1 MSEAPHRRPGP
12 HVQHSSHSPHSEV
25 RARFLTVGRDVI
37 GPSTAARERAESF
50 DADAFR
56 RAWSVVAD
64 AGLFA
69 LPTLGAR
76 CAALEGL
83 AHGSLDLG
91 LAVSACAH
99 FVVVAVLERDGTA
112 EQRAHFLPGLTG
124 GTRVGACANA
134 EAAAGTDL
142 MGLKSRAWF
151 VDDDNAEARAPIT
164 LSARKRSVTNLG
176 AADVVLVSARAQ
188 GVPAREAIN
197 VFVVDAHGPR
207 LRQRFRHDLMGLRTS
222 PTGSLL
228 AWRAPL
234 PAHSLVGARGDGVRL
249 FRRMFSE
256 ERITTGFL
264 YLGSLKYCRDRAVLH
279 AEGRSQFGQPIGKN
293 QYVQE
298 KLVRMQV
305 AIELLEAFLWRCV
318 DGRNTSTSTNADDGA
333 DNDNN
338 NNDEQGRLSVIKV
351 YGIEAALQAAQD
363 LVRLL
368 GSRGVSRD
376 EPAERLVRDLLALS
390 ILGGTAELHK
400 MIVYGALP
408 KPT

>member
-1 MSEAPHRRPGP
+1 MRAAGHEA
-12 HVQHSSHSPHSEV
+12 
-25 RARFLTVGRDVI
+25 LTSCSTDVRDVRQRFVDV
-37 GPSTAARERAESF
+37 GAALAAGTATGTGMSTAARDAAVSF
-50 DADAFR
+50 DARGFR
-56 RAWSVVAD
+56 AAWRTLAD

-69 LPTLGAR
+69 LPTLAER

-83 AHGSLDLG
+83 TTGSLDLG
-91 LAVSACAH
+91 VAVSACAH
-99 FVVVAVLERDGTA
+99 FVVVAVLEQDGSA
-112 EQRAHFLPGLTG
+112 EQRARFLPGLTDG
-124 GTRVGACANA
+124 SHVAACANA
-134 EAAAGTDL
+134 EANAGTDL

-151 VDDDNAEARAPIT
+151 GDDGPESVT
-164 LSARKRSVTNLG
+164 VLSARKRSVTNLG

-188 GVPAREAIN
+188 GVPARESVN
-197 VFVVDAHGPR
+197 VFVIDGHGPR
-207 LRQRFRHDLMGLRTS
+207 VRQRSRHDLMGLRTS

-234 PAHSLVGARGDGVRL
+234 PSSSRVGARGDGVRL

-264 YLGSLKYCRDRAVLH
+264 YLGVLKHCRDRALSH

-298 KLVRMQV
+298 KLVKMQV
-305 AIELLEAFLWRCV
+305 AIELLEAHLWRCV
-318 DGRNTSTSTNADDGA
+318 DDHVTGDADQSARLQGALST
-333 DNDNN
+333 
-338 NNDEQGRLSVIKV
+338 IKV
-351 YGIEAALQAAQD
+351 FGIEAALQAAQD

-390 ILGGTAELHK
+390 ILGGTVELHK
-400 MIVYGALP
+400 MIVYGELQRRR
-408 KPT
+408 